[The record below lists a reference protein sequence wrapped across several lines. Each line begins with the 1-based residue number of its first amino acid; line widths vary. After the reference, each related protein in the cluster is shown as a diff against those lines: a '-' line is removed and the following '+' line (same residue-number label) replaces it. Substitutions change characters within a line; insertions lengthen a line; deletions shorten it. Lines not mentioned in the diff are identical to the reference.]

1 MFRLRTPGVF
11 GIFLQICVY
20 RGHEWDISRDILKEF
35 LENLNWKT
43 TIWSTYGFS
52 CGFLDSSGSYNPSS
66 LFSRVIWTLPN
77 IALWVPVYFSIS
89 SWTKPSSDN
98 CFRHQS
104 MSITEYHYTEL
115 HIHTHMY
122 THINA
127 PVLVGSM
134 PLVVGSLL
142 GLWAIWYLVSF
153 PQGSFRLDFP
163 WWQGASSWHR
173 INKPWL
179 IGAYWEWTNNHGAS
193 MFLT

>member
-1 MFRLRTPGVF
+1 
-11 GIFLQICVY
+11 
-20 RGHEWDISRDILKEF
+20 
-35 LENLNWKT
+35 
-43 TIWSTYGFS
+43 
-52 CGFLDSSGSYNPSS
+52 
-66 LFSRVIWTLPN
+66 
-77 IALWVPVYFSIS
+77 
-89 SWTKPSSDN
+89 
-98 CFRHQS
+98 

-163 WWQGASSWHR
+163 W
-173 INKPWL
+173 
-179 IGAYWEWTNNHGAS
+179 
-193 MFLT
+193 